1 MIAHH
6 EITSVIGLSLNFSP
20 LGYLLHLHLKLG
32 KNDIILLNSENSDHK
47 KMAELMFLMEESV
60 GHSAII

>member
-32 KNDIILLNSENSDHK
+32 KNDILLNSENSDHK